1 MSIFNPWG
9 ELRALKQR
17 LAAEEAAYVTEETEQ
32 QKLMESMKR
41 TIRDMEVQLRAATM
55 ERDMAITRMKSM
67 HARDPKTGRILPKGK

>member
-17 LAAEEAAYVTEETEQ
+17 LASEEASYLNEETEQ

-41 TIRDMEVQLRAATM
+41 TIRDMEVRLRTTAF
-55 ERDMAITRMKSM
+55 ERDSALTRMKSM
-67 HARDPKTGRILPKGK
+67 HRRDPKTGRILPKGK